1 MDGHWSTV
9 PDDLE
14 IDLVDTLI
22 EGRRTPEVVIILRCK
37 EANTFTRCIDDAQI
51 KREYDADVKKRE
63 EEMKAAYEKD
73 HAEKLAEVTAENKNP
88 DDMPDD
94 DEARKPE
101 AEI

>member
-1 MDGHWSTV
+1 
-9 PDDLE
+9 
-14 IDLVDTLI
+14 
-22 EGRRTPEVVIILRCK
+22 
-37 EANTFTRCIDDAQI
+37 
-51 KREYDADVKKRE
+51 
-63 EEMKAAYEKD
+63 MKAAYEKD